1 MTITVHQVETQG
13 ARVGAVARQQSHIAT
28 PSQPHLVATQVSWQP
43 PNLDLQEA
51 WQICRG
57 LSRNESR

>member
-1 MTITVHQVETQG
+1 MTITVHHVATQG
-13 ARVGAVARQQSHIAT
+13 ARVGAVARQQSQHRHPEST
-28 PSQPHLVATQVSWQP
+28 PLVATQESRQP

>member
-1 MTITVHQVETQG
+1 V
-13 ARVGAVARQQSHIAT
+13 
-28 PSQPHLVATQVSWQP
+28 SQQP

-57 LSRNESR
+57 LSWNESRWCRGSAAVG